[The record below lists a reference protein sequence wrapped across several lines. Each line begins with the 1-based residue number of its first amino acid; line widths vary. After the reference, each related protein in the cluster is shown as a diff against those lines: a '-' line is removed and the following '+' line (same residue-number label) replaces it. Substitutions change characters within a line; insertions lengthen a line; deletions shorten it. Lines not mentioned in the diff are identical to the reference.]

1 MTIPVPPEELVQR
14 VAHIDDPDLEGVYLA
29 EGRVTRERLES
40 LLGANWSWQG
50 KRVLDFGCGAGR
62 TLRHLLD
69 TGAELHG
76 CDTHGPSIDWLA
88 GHLSPPLHVLR
99 NGERPPLPY
108 PDRHFD
114 LVYALSV
121 FTHLADTWDEW
132 LAELRRVLAT
142 DGLFV
147 ATFLNERSWDLF
159 EATGSLDE
167 AGAGMLVT
175 KRDNPWDLGGPF
187 VYLSEAWLREHWGR
201 HFEILHLERFPPRP
215 LPAQTSGAAVMRPR
229 APFPPPELMQRV
241 GGIDDEDVQAG
252 YEAAGRRCRERLE
265 RLLPEDWSWEG
276 KRVLDFGCGAGRTLR
291 QFLPEAGR
299 GEFHGCEID
308 GPSVAWLAEHL
319 SPPLHVFQNDE
330 APPLPCQDG
339 TFDLVY
345 AFSVFTHLTEHWAGW
360 LLELRR
366 VLKPGGLLF
375 ATFLNEQLWPKYG
388 AGDWDEDRIG
398 MHVTRTWN
406 PWSAGGPIVFHSGWW
421 LREHWGR
428 AFEILELEPLDPARE
443 QGQGAALLRRR
454 DPRPTEAELKAPSD
468 DPRELPAIELNVAHL
483 HSEAA
488 DLWQR
493 YSEVKALYDEAGEHY
508 RPLEAELHRLRAETE
523 RFQAE
528 TERLQRALREVSTS
542 HSWRLTAPL
551 RAAGGLLRRKNG

>member
-1 MTIPVPPEELVQR
+1 
-14 VAHIDDPDLEGVYLA
+14 
-29 EGRVTRERLES
+29 
-40 LLGANWSWQG
+40 
-50 KRVLDFGCGAGR
+50 VLDFGCGAGR

-69 TGAELHG
+69 TGAELNG
-76 CDTHGPSIDWLA
+76 CDVHGPSIDWIDEN
-88 GHLSPPLHVLR
+88 LSGVQAVR
-99 NGERPPLPY
+99 TGERPPLPY
-108 PDRHFD
+108 PDGPFD

-132 LAELRRVLAT
+132 LAELRRVLAP
-142 DGLFV
+142 DGLLV
-147 ATFLNERSWDLF
+147 ATFLNERSWDVF
-159 EATGSLDE
+159 EATGRWDE
-167 AGAGMLVT
+167 EGAGMIVT
-175 KRDNPWDLGGPF
+175 KRENPWDLGGPF

-201 HFEILHLERFPPRP
+201 RFEILHLERFPPEP
-215 LPAQTSGAAVMRPR
+215 LPAQTSGAVVMKRR

-241 GGIDDEDVQAG
+241 GGIDDQNVQAN

-265 RLLPEDWSWEG
+265 RLLPDDWSWEG

-299 GEFHGCEID
+299 GEFHGCDID

-319 SPPLHVFQNDE
+319 SPPLHAFRNDE
-330 APPLPCQDG
+330 TPPLPCQND

-360 LLELRR
+360 LLELHR

-375 ATFLNEQLWPKYG
+375 ATFLNEQLWPEFG

-406 PWSAGGPIVFHSGWW
+406 PWPAGGPIVFHSRWW
-421 LREHWGR
+421 LREHWAR

-454 DPRPTEAELKAPSD
+454 DPPPSEAALKAPSG
-468 DPRELPAIELNVAHL
+468 DPRALPALELNIEHL

-488 DLWQR
+488 GLWQR
-493 YSEVKALYDEAGEHY
+493 YSEIKAAYDEAGEHY
-508 RPLEAELHRLRAETE
+508 RPLEPELHRLRAETE
-523 RFQAE
+523 R
-528 TERLQRALREVSTS
+528 LQRALGEVSTS

-551 RAAGGLLRRKNG
+551 RAAGGLFRRKNG